1 MTSPDRTT
9 ALDDAEVFEGRSF
22 RDDTFAGFLGQVMA
36 SQRFCTQV
44 TIPEF
49 LTFQVYGPDRT
60 DLTADEVAQRS
71 LDPKHVEGIFLY
83 ILATGVSNATKAL
96 GMDGHVLVEKLG
108 FISRGSFIPAVV
120 CLRKRADGR
129 PSHRIHPVREAG
141 TEAIVSHRMFL
152 PSYSALSLLDGMHR
166 QSALHQSLEY
176 VRHIVTAGRYPNVRL
191 LPLAGDVPEDHMAVW
206 RHVYQVMTRQAY
218 VSLDIHLDTTVKE
231 ERELFARYNN
241 YGKKVG
247 GAQAAQYG
255 TDDPINQ
262 YVLSEV
268 DPLFEVRN
276 VEPSNIGWTGQTNI
290 LSRKDARVIATFLLF
305 GTPSAKN
312 KTAFA
317 VERAASGKGSFW
329 TFVRE
334 CAFGHKE
341 AKQRSLLGQPAM
353 LKALAKLYYQL
364 TKLGTSGDLVEY
376 LASEDFSHRG
386 EFAEAL
392 IGDGVAH
399 RAEDGLIRLSRATN
413 DLIPVVG
420 RLVRERMAQNAAT
433 SAH

>member
-1 MTSPDRTT
+1 MADGERVT
-9 ALDDAEVFEGRSF
+9 ASDDADVFEGRSF
-22 RDDTFAGFLGQVMA
+22 RDDTFPGFLGQVMA

-49 LTFQVYGPDRT
+49 LTFQVYGPDRS
-60 DLTADEVAQRS
+60 DLSEDEVAQRS

-83 ILATGVSNATKAL
+83 ILATGVSNAAKA
-96 GMDGHVLVEKLG
+96 MDLEGHPLVEKLG
-108 FISRGSFIPAVV
+108 YISRGSFIPAVV
-120 CLRKRADGR
+120 CLRMRTDAR
-129 PSHRIHPVREAG
+129 PSHKIHPVREAG
-141 TEAIVSHRMFL
+141 TNAIVSHRLFL
-152 PSYSALSLLDGMHR
+152 PSYSALSILDGMHR
-166 QSALHQSLEY
+166 QSALRSALDY
-176 VRHIVTAGRYPNVRL
+176 VRQIVTTGRYPNVRF
-191 LPLAGDVPEDHMAVW
+191 LPLAGDVPEDDMSIW

-241 YGKKVG
+241 YGKKVS

-262 YVLSEV
+262 YVLNEV

-276 VEPSNIGWTGQTNI
+276 VEPSSIGWTGKTNI

-305 GTPSAKN
+305 GAPSAKN

-329 TFVRE
+329 TFVRQHALAQE
-334 CAFGHKE
+334 D

-353 LKALAKLYYQL
+353 LKALAKLFYQHS
-364 TKLGTSGDLVEY
+364 KLQTAGDLLEH
-376 LASEDFSHRG
+376 LGSENFSHGG
-386 EFAEAL
+386 EFADAL
-392 IGDGVAH
+392 IEEGVAH
-399 RAEDGLIRLSRATN
+399 RADDGLVRLSRATN
-413 DLIPVVG
+413 DLIPVVA
-420 RLVRERMAQNAAT
+420 RVVRERMAETTAA
-433 SAH
+433 